1 MTEKSKFEETLSK
14 LPDDQFGKAVE
25 IVEAERQRRGETDN
39 LAKLSR
45 MTDRQFDD
53 AAQRMFDQAKQSKDK
68 I

>member
-25 IVEAERQRRGETDN
+25 IVEAERQRRGQEETT
-39 LAKLSR
+39 AKLTR

-53 AAQRMFDQAKQSKDK
+53 AAQRMFDQAKQTKDK
-68 I
+68 S